1 MATVILFHSVYGLRS
16 LENEAVERL
25 QAAGHKA
32 FAPDLY
38 DGWTA
43 SSVEEGFRLRDEVGW
58 QTICER
64 AEWAMAGLPPSTV
77 LGGFSM
83 GAAVAASV
91 WPKRPQTAGILFLH
105 GIAGIADNARKGLPL
120 QLHLADPDPFESAA
134 EVAAWRSAVER
145 SGIAADIFTYPGP
158 GHLYTDASL
167 PDYDAKAAD
176 LTWSRVLA
184 FLDAVEA

>member
-16 LENEAVERL
+16 LEHEAVERL
-25 QAAGHKA
+25 QAVGHKA

-38 DGWTA
+38 DGLVA
-43 SSVEEGFRLRDEVGW
+43 RSIDEGFKLKDEIGW
-58 QTICER
+58 ATICER
-64 AEWAMAGLPPSTV
+64 AAWAMAGLPASTV

-83 GAAVAASV
+83 GAAVAASL

-105 GIAGIADNARKGLPL
+105 GIAGIADNARKSLSL
-120 QLHLADPDPFESAA
+120 QLHLADPDPFEPA
-134 EVAAWRSAVER
+134 EDVAAWRLAAAR
-145 SGIAADIFTYPGP
+145 SGTAAEIFTYPGG

-176 LTWSRVLA
+176 LTWRRVIS
-184 FLDAVEA
+184 FLDAIEA